1 MEQKRVGKMLNI
13 AICDDDIQ
21 TTGEME
27 CLIQRISKQNFVDI
41 ETEVFW
47 NGESLVNAIIK
58 ENKFDIIYLDIE
70 MEKEDGISAAKRI
83 RMYDKNVLI
92 IYVSSHENHMK
103 DSFSVRPFQ
112 FLVKPLSEKQMEI
125 CFKAAFDDIN
135 DTDFYFRYSY
145 KRINYKVPVRDILYF
160 ESNRRKVSIVTE
172 RDTYEVYKKL
182 NEMSELFGVSTDYL
196 LKDEMKAENITYHES
211 TESYAEPLKKV
222 TMENAN
228 EFLDMKRNGS
238 KVVANAASMCILSP
252 ILLIVLVTMAEDS
265 VFHVSESLATV
276 FGCVFLL
283 GMVAA
288 AVFLFITYGMRES
301 HMEHFEKECFETE
314 YGVSGMV
321 REKKDSYEPIFIRGT
336 AVGVVLCILAVIP
349 TIIAGSMEAS
359 DYYCGLS
366 VGLLLFILAIGV
378 NLLVRVGMVKSS
390 YDTLLQE
397 GEYTKE
403 EKLFKKKTD
412 TFSGVYWCLTT
423 AIYLAWSF
431 WTMSWDITW
440 IVWPVAGVLFAA
452 LLGVVKMVLKN
463 GSETQHYI

>member
-1 MEQKRVGKMLNI
+1 MILADKITEERKKNGWSQEELANQLGVSRQAVSKWESAGAVPDL
-13 AICDDDIQ
+13 
-21 TTGEME
+21 
-27 CLIQRISKQNFVDI
+27 QRILQ
-41 ETEVFW
+41 
-47 NGESLVNAIIK
+47 
-58 ENKFDIIYLDIE
+58 
-70 MEKEDGISAAKRI
+70 
-83 RMYDKNVLI
+83 
-92 IYVSSHENHMK
+92 
-103 DSFSVRPFQ
+103 
-112 FLVKPLSEKQMEI
+112 
-125 CFKAAFDDIN
+125 
-135 DTDFYFRYSY
+135 
-145 KRINYKVPVRDILYF
+145 
-160 ESNRRKVSIVTE
+160 
-172 RDTYEVYKKL
+172 
-182 NEMSELFGVSTDYL
+182 MSELFGVSTDYL

-238 KVVANAASMCILSP
+238 KVVANATSMCILSP

-288 AVFLFITYGMRES
+288 AVFLFITYGMSES
-301 HMEHFEKECFETE
+301 HMEYFEKECFETE

-349 TIIAGSMEAS
+349 TIIAESMEAS

-412 TFSGVYWCLTT
+412 TFSGVYWC
-423 AIYLAWSF
+423 
-431 WTMSWDITW
+431 
-440 IVWPVAGVLFAA
+440 
-452 LLGVVKMVLKN
+452 
-463 GSETQHYI
+463 